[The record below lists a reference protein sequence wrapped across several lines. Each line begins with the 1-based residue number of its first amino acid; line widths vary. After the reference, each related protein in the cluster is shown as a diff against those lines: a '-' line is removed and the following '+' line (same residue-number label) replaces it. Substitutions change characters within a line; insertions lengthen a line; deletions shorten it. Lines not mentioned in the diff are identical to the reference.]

1 MKKRNILA
9 PSILAA
15 DFLNLGEEIRRI
27 EAGGAEYV
35 HYDVMDGSFV
45 PAISFGMPILSQ
57 LRKATD
63 LTLDVHLMIVRPE
76 RYIEEFAS
84 LGADIITVHYEACED
99 PVKAIK
105 MIHDN
110 GKKAGMAIKPAT
122 SVDEVKALL
131 PSLDM
136 ILAMTVEPGFGGQS
150 VLPECLNKVSQLR
163 EYVEDKSIEC
173 DIEVDGG
180 IRTDNIA
187 EIISYG
193 ANVIVAGSAVF
204 RGNAAENTKELM
216 RIMGR

>member
-15 DFLNLGEEIRRI
+15 DFMQLGEEIHRI

-45 PAISFGMPILSQ
+45 PAISFGMPILTQ
-57 LRKATD
+57 LRKATG
-63 LTLDVHLMIVRPE
+63 LVLDVHLMIVKPE
-76 RYIEEFAS
+76 RYIEEFAD

-99 PVKAIK
+99 PAAVIRL
-105 MIHDN
+105 IHAK

-122 SVDEVKALL
+122 PVSEIVPFL
-131 PSLDM
+131 PELDM
-136 ILAMTVEPGFGGQS
+136 VLVMTVEPGFGGQS
-150 VLPECLNKVSQLR
+150 VLPECLDKVSELR
-163 EYVEDKSIEC
+163 AIVDAEYPGV

-180 IRTDNIA
+180 IRADNIA
-187 EIISYG
+187 GIVSYG

-204 RGNAAENTKELM
+204 RGDAKSNTAELIKLLEA
-216 RIMGR
+216 

>member
-15 DFLNLGEEIRRI
+15 DFMQLGEEIRRI
-27 EAGGAEYV
+27 EEGGAAYV

-45 PAISFGMPILSQ
+45 PAISFGMPILTQ

-63 LTLDVHLMIVRPE
+63 LVLDVRLMIVKPE
-76 RYIEEFAS
+76 RYIEEFAD

-99 PVKAIK
+99 PAAAIK
-105 MIHDN
+105 LIHAK

-122 SVDEVKALL
+122 PVKEIEPYL
-131 PSLDM
+131 PKLDM
-136 ILAMTVEPGFGGQS
+136 VLAMTVEPGFGGQS
-150 VLPECLNKVSQLR
+150 VLPECLDKVSELR
-163 EYVEDKSIEC
+163 KIVDSKYPEC

-180 IRTDNIA
+180 IRADNIA
-187 EIISYG
+187 NIVSYG

-204 RGNAAENTKELM
+204 RGDAKSNTAELIKIL
-216 RIMGR
+216 GA

>member
-15 DFLNLGEEIRRI
+15 DFMQLGEEIRRI

-45 PAISFGMPILSQ
+45 PAISFGMPILTQ
-57 LRKATD
+57 LRKATG
-63 LTLDVHLMIVRPE
+63 LVLDVHLMIVKPE
-76 RYIEEFAS
+76 RYIEEFAD

-99 PVKAIK
+99 PAAVIRL
-105 MIHDN
+105 IHAK

-122 SVDEVKALL
+122 PVSEIVPFL
-131 PSLDM
+131 PELDM
-136 ILAMTVEPGFGGQS
+136 VLVMTVEPGFGGQS
-150 VLPECLNKVSQLR
+150 VLPECLDKVSELR
-163 EYVEDKSIEC
+163 AIVDAEYPGV

-180 IRTDNIA
+180 IRADNIA
-187 EIISYG
+187 GIVSYG

-204 RGNAAENTKELM
+204 RGDAKSNTAELIKLLEA
-216 RIMGR
+216 

>member
-1 MKKRNILA
+1 MEKRNILA

-15 DFLNLGEEIRRI
+15 DFMQLGEEIRRI

-45 PAISFGMPILSQ
+45 PAISFGMPILTQ

-63 LTLDVHLMIVRPE
+63 LVLDVHLMIVKPE
-76 RYIEEFAS
+76 RYIEEFAD

-99 PVKAIK
+99 PAEIIRL
-105 MIHDN
+105 IHAK

-122 SVDEVKALL
+122 PVSEIVPFL
-131 PSLDM
+131 PELDM
-136 ILAMTVEPGFGGQS
+136 VLIMTVEPGFGGQS
-150 VLPECLNKVSQLR
+150 VLPECLDKVSELR
-163 EYVEDKSIEC
+163 AITDAEYPGV

-180 IRTDNIA
+180 IRADNIA
-187 EIISYG
+187 GIVSYG

-204 RGNAAENTKELM
+204 RGDAKSNTAELIKILEA
-216 RIMGR
+216 